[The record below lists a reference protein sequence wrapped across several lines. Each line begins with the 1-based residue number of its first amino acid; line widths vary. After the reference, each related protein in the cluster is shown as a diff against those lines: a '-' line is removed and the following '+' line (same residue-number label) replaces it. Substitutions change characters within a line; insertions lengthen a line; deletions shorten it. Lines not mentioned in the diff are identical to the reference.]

1 MWIWRLLMLILLV
14 IILNLG
20 FLIYY
25 SQSQESFIT
34 AFNRL
39 WNENW
44 FKVTIFDLYLG
55 LAFFSIWVFLRE
67 RFFIALCWTL
77 GFILGGNLLTAIYM
91 LLAVKDLHK
100 YPSVKA
106 WAFKD

>member
-1 MWIWRLLMLILLV
+1 MWISRLLMSILLV
-14 IILNLG
+14 IILNLV

-55 LAFFSIWVFLRE
+55 LAFFSLWVFLRE
-67 RFFIALCWTL
+67 RFFIALLWTL
-77 GFILGGNLLTAIYM
+77 AFILGGNLLTALYM
-91 LLAVKDLHK
+91 LLAFKDLYK
-100 YPSVKA
+100 YPTLKA